1 MEERLTAVV
10 GARISAFKKKMAE
23 VRRIMKTT
31 PTKAEAVVGA
41 DTKEFNKKMAT
52 VKAQAEALDGKDV
65 VIDFK
70 ANMTSFMR
78 MFKSV
83 KQHVSEIDGAFQDA
97 QGRWRDEAGQ
107 FLKVD
112 KKGFVIPVHADLAPF
127 ERAMKKMKSNFKQA
141 QKQLDKISQTIHT
154 LTNVGG
160 NMFFGGLLAMSPG
173 AIPLIAGAIA
183 SMAMLGPM
191 IGVLAGSMFSLAS
204 AFLLAGAG
212 AVAFGALAIPTISK
226 VFEEGAKLN
235 AQQQKAKT
243 AFEGMRDTYRG
254 IVKELE
260 KPVLE
265 AFTKS
270 MDIVSNMLTMMKP
283 TFEGAANAVNSLMDS
298 LKASLGTPPVKAFF
312 DYMNKTAGPMLE
324 LTGKAIGNFF
334 KGLGSMMV
342 AFAPLTD
349 SVANGFLNMSKR
361 FAEWAD
367 GLSKSE
373 KFQNFVTYVQENMPK
388 VRAIF
393 RDALA
398 GITYFFSAFGPL
410 AADMMTGLAGLMGRF
425 KEWAKTLDENPAFQ
439 NFIKYIQENGPAML
453 TFIGEMARLITNLAI
468 ALAPLGAKILA
479 VTNWFL
485 NLFNSLME
493 KYPIVGKIIGVMIVL
508 AGLFQAFVPVITVVV
523 TMFGGFG
530 SVLAKLFPVIGA
542 IFSTLKLNVLVG
554 LRMMGA
560 QALIQ
565 GGRMA
570 AGFLIAMGPVG
581 WVIATVIGLV
591 ALIIWKWDEIVSF
604 TKKYWTLAWD
614 FIKLAW
620 NWIVETVTTKT
631 VEMVAKI
638 RSKFEEMKS
647 NIQNKIELAKNILKS
662 VWDTIVTNTA
672 GKVVEMV
679 AKVKAKFDEM
689 KSAVEEKMNSAKA
702 KVEEIL
708 NAIKGV
714 FDGIDLYESG
724 KKIIQ
729 SAIDGILAMKGKVE
743 GAVSKIAGAIRDFFP
758 FSPAKEGP
766 LSTLHRLDFGGPVS
780 DSIMRAKN
788 EIQAAMGNMLQAP
801 TLDYG
806 MTPQM
811 SASVNHSMTIDR
823 TKEEENNQPQVAVLQ
838 IDGYEAKGVINYVT
852 ENQQR
857 NEARNRRMP

>member
-10 GARISAFKKKMAE
+10 GARINAFKKKMAE

-31 PTKAEAVVGA
+31 PTKAEAEIDA
-41 DTKEFNKKMAT
+41 DTKGFHAK
-52 VKAQAEALDGKDV
+52 VKAVKAAMDDLRKSRV
-65 VIDFK
+65 VIRIQ
-70 ANMTSFMR
+70 NN
-78 MFKSV
+78 
-83 KQHVSEIDGAFQDA
+83 FQRA
-97 QGRWRDEAGQ
+97 QQRLE
-107 FLKVD
+107 
-112 KKGFVIPVHADLAPF
+112 
-127 ERAMKKMKSNFKQA
+127 
-141 QKQLDKISQTIHT
+141 KISKTIHT

-270 MDIVSNMLTMMKP
+270 MDIVSKMLTMMKP
-283 TFEGAANAVNSLMDS
+283 TFEGAANAVNNLMDS

-324 LTGKAIGNFF
+324 ITGKAIGNFF

-349 SVANGFLNMSKR
+349 SVANGFLKMSQR

-373 KFQNFVTYVQENMPK
+373 KFQAFVTYVQENMPK

-398 GITYFFSAFGPL
+398 GITYFFTAFGPL

-425 KEWAKTLDENPAFQ
+425 KEWARTLDENPAFQ

-453 TFIGEMARLITNLAI
+453 TFISEMARLITNLAI
-468 ALAPLGAKILA
+468 SLAPLGAQILEI
-479 VTNWFL
+479 TNKFLNWFNGL
-485 NLFNSLME
+485 IE
-493 KYPIVGKIIGVMIVL
+493 KYPIVGKIIGVVIVL
-508 AGLFQAFVPVITVVV
+508 AGLFQSLVPIITVAAS
-523 TMFGGFG
+523 MFSGFGG
-530 SVLAKLFPVIGA
+530 VLMRLLPVIGSV
-542 IFSTLKLNVLVG
+542 FSTLKLNILVG

-560 QALIQ
+560 AALKQ
-565 GGRMA
+565 GARMA
-570 AGFLIAMGPVG
+570 AGFIIAMGPVG

-591 ALIIWKWDEIVSF
+591 ALIIWKWDEIVAF
-604 TKKYWTLAWD
+604 TKKYWKIAWD
-614 FIKLAW
+614 FIKLVW
-620 NWIVETVTTKT
+620 GWIVQTVTEKAL
-631 VEMVAKI
+631 EMVSKI
-638 RSKFEEMKS
+638 KSKFE
-647 NIQNKIELAKNILKS
+647 
-662 VWDTIVTNTA
+662 
-672 GKVVEMV
+672 
-679 AKVKAKFDEM
+679 EM
-689 KSAVEEKMNSAKA
+689 KSAVEEKMNAAKE
-702 KVEEIL
+702 KVSNIL
-708 NAIKGV
+708 DAIKGV

-729 SAIDGILAMKGKVE
+729 SAIDGILAMKGAVE

-788 EIQAAMGNMLQAP
+788 EIQSAMGNMLQVP
-801 TLDYG
+801 DFG

-823 TKEEENNQPQVAVLQ
+823 TKEEENDQPQVAVLQ